1 MPSDRRYR
9 LHQKPKSLLHIMSSY
24 PRRVSMIH
32 RPISRNFIVQ
42 KIANAF
48 IAGVIENKPA
58 THWAVVVSLN
68 EKYANKSSL
77 TYPKVGEGS
86 QAVRFELVKENGGN
100 LWSETPAWKDGNGF
114 RDYPEDLGGY
124 TWMSDHD
131 IRGIGKKM
139 G

>member
-9 LHQKPKSLLHIMSSY
+9 LYQKPKGLLHIMSSY

-42 KIANAF
+42 KIADAF
-48 IAGVIENKPA
+48 IAGVVENKPA
-58 THWAVVVSLN
+58 THRAVVVSLN
-68 EKYANKSSL
+68 ENTQTSPSL

-100 LWSETPAWKDGNGF
+100 LWSETPA
-114 RDYPEDLGGY
+114 
-124 TWMSDHD
+124 
-131 IRGIGKKM
+131 
-139 G
+139 